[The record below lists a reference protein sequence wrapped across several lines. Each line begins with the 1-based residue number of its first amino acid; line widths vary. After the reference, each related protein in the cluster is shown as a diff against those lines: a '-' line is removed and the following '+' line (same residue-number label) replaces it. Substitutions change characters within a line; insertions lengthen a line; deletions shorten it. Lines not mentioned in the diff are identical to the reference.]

1 MQKLIILLGFFVLNC
16 AFHLV
21 LSQNKLYIS
30 PILNFKRSIAFVDP
44 EDLNN
49 NIPAGL
55 GNQYFYQPYAVAY
68 STNFVKH
75 LTFGYGLSLAY
86 SFRNDTR
93 LLNLTYTKDAAD
105 FGAHSTF
112 RPYNSEIH
120 TRFGSTYYGIGL
132 KRINLDYSMQLSKKR
147 GFLTPWLHVGLGCY
161 INTNSWTT
169 TFPFSFNTP
178 LNPNGDLLLLAY
190 IQPFEERRINGL
202 LKLGLSNDFYIKNHY
217 WFSLNAYYIQGFG
230 TASRIE
236 FVHEYLLNS
245 EVVKSGVGLM
255 SRGSGFYFEIS
266 RRFKIFTL
274 KK

>member
-1 MQKLIILLGFFVLNC
+1 MKFIQ
-16 AFHLV
+16 
-21 LSQNKLYIS
+21 
-30 PILNFKRSIAFVDP
+30 
-44 EDLNN
+44 DLE
-49 NIPAGL
+49 
-55 GNQYFYQPYAVAY
+55 
-68 STNFVKH
+68 
-75 LTFGYGLSLAY
+75 
-86 SFRNDTR
+86 
-93 LLNLTYTKDAAD
+93 
-105 FGAHSTF
+105 AH
-112 RPYNSEIH
+112 
-120 TRFGSTYYGIGL
+120 YGIGL
-132 KRINLDYSMQLSKKR
+132 KRINADYSMQLSKTR
-147 GFLTPWLHVGLGCY
+147 GFLTPWLHAGLGCY

-202 LKLGLSNDFYIKNHY
+202 LKLGLSNDFYIKKNY